1 MRGSICSCSFFI
13 VMFCVNF
20 YSFGMDTVENGDW
33 EGIFV
38 QITPRLMLFSED
50 QELSTLCSVSKKI
63 YSQLGKSQGILTW
76 KGKYS
81 GGIRDVCEKCFRDS
95 SCKCGVAKYPGVLF
109 YKESG
114 LTERKTYLHDY
125 RFRKWVESAAYIQEH
140 PGPGSLQLDAYIPNE
155 AYKHAYEQDKPG
167 YKNKN
172 KNKHSMC
179 KLYVGEPYRITS
191 NDNGIAVIGGLYN
204 FNKPLGEE
212 HNAFK
217 AIYAWYGDNAYEHQ
231 LDADGCYRRK
241 AYFEFL
247 GKQYPFGFLGFF
259 PCALKRYNQ
268 LLRHGIYTRS
278 VTDQN
283 TVVFSDDV
291 FAPYISDKTLY
302 ITIRFFL
309 DTMRERLEDEVNL
322 RCIDNMASFIKNYS
336 NMRAS
341 TGLITTALC
350 LKLCGNRPLAEHFLK
365 KYDILHIHRLSNMKH
380 YRGIVVVPIGGL
392 VTPEHCL
399 YGVSYDDYKNSGDRY
414 CHDRELSGPYT
425 DMLERL
431 ATKENIY
438 SLMNKTCVVKI
449 DSSHFME
456 IVACSDTKYEICQQH
471 IKYPRGLGGVAF
483 MREQQYTIINL
494 PGTVGSVSFSRT
506 WPSLLCKFIPKFI
519 AKPFLSSYFYLGRFF
534 LGGSIEKNVTS
545 ITGTV
550 HLTEKRTRP
559 DGTIA
564 SITHIL
570 RENDVV
576 DAQGS
581 DETAMS
587 SFRHRCYIT
596 MYNFVCKILASAF
609 NSLVYCGL
617 VGDC

>member
-1 MRGSICSCSFFI
+1 
-13 VMFCVNF
+13 MFCVNF

-50 QELSTLCSVSKKI
+50 QELSALCSISKNI

-114 LTERKTYLHDY
+114 LTGRKTYLHDY

-309 DTMRERLEDEVNL
+309 DTMRERLEHEL
-322 RCIDNMASFIKNYS
+322 RRIDDMASFILMYS
-336 NMRAS
+336 EKS
-341 TGLITTALC
+341 QKPTELIMAALC
-350 LKLCGNRPLAEHFLK
+350 LKLCGNRSLAEHFLK
-365 KYDILHIHRLSNMKH
+365 KYDILHMHILRNST
-380 YRGIVVVPIGGL
+380 VAVVPIGGL
-392 VTPEHCL
+392 VIPGHCL
-399 YGVSYDDYKNSGDRY
+399 YEVSRDDYGGDRY
-414 CHDRELSGPYT
+414 CGGREPSGPYA
-425 DMLERL
+425 DMLECL
-431 ATKENIY
+431 STKENIGQ
-438 SLMNKTCVVKI
+438 LIKAKTCAI
-449 DSSHFME
+449 EIGPGCFME
-456 IVACSDTKYEICQQH
+456 IVACSDTKYEIYRRCVEH
-471 IKYPRGLGGVAF
+471 YDWWKFGFPRK
-483 MREQQYTIINL
+483 QQYTIINL

-617 VGDC
+617 VADC